1 MTAILENI
9 INPGQ
14 SGFFELDPATHMTP
28 KKVTQI
34 VSEIQHSSLSAKL
47 QIDPNLTLENQYV
60 DSRQS

>member
-1 MTAILENI
+1 MTALLECI

-14 SGFFELDPATHMTP
+14 SGFFEIDPATRMTQR
-28 KKVTQI
+28 KVTQI
-34 VSEIQHSSLSAKL
+34 AFEIRYSSLSAKL